1 MYTLDDKFK
10 TVNGSVPSGRLALNL
25 PVVNGPGLRGEAGT
39 YPITLSGGSDS
50 RYSFNLHDG
59 ILTILK
65 ETSIKNANAV
75 DVSIWSRKGKI
86 IIQSNEFL
94 AGINIFDISGKQIAG
109 ERNIRQNELQIN
121 VNAGIYI
128 VKYWTKNGTGM
139 KKIAVR

>member
-1 MYTLDDKFK
+1 M
-10 TVNGSVPSGRLALNL
+10 
-25 PVVNGPGLRGEAGT
+25 
-39 YPITLSGGSDS
+39 
-50 RYSFNLHDG
+50 
-59 ILTILK
+59 TILK